1 MWTSH
6 HRTVLCNY
14 VSLPVRTAI
23 RLHMH
28 PVSVDVGLIF
38 AGGKITHRMEPI
50 RSIEESTFERQI
62 DMAVDA
68 IKIMG

>member
-1 MWTSH
+1 
-6 HRTVLCNY
+6 
-14 VSLPVRTAI
+14 
-23 RLHMH
+23 MH